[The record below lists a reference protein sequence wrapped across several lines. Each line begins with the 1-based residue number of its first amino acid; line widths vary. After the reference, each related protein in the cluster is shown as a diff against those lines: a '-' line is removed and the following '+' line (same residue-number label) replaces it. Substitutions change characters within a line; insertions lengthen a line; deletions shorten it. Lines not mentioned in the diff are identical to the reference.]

1 MSHATDF
8 GSPTEA
14 KTPKASNPLPPGAPQ
29 GDFQLDDRSA
39 CSRGTL
45 QAFNGLQ
52 VKRRPFTLTHMTYG
66 AQARPIFRDL
76 MTMMTQLMN
85 FHLPLH
91 TIVAAPRR
99 ERETP
104 AGTLSQAELRRIV
117 ADMVD

>member
-1 MSHATDF
+1 
-8 GSPTEA
+8 
-14 KTPKASNPLPPGAPQ
+14 
-29 GDFQLDDRSA
+29 
-39 CSRGTL
+39 
-45 QAFNGLQ
+45 
-52 VKRRPFTLTHMTYG
+52 
-66 AQARPIFRDL
+66 